1 MNWQLRDYQP
11 EDEEAVRTLVLAG
24 LEQRFGVLIDGLNP
38 DLDDLETHYIEQGAS
53 IIVVEWYRKI
63 IGCGMLIKEDGSDE
77 VARIVRVSVAREM
90 QGQGLGKVIS
100 QRLLEIAKQRGFEQ
114 VLVET
119 NSDWY
124 SALKLYMGLGF
135 VETKRVDVPE
145 WNFTEVHMA
154 LKVMRSE

>member
-11 EDEEAVRTLVLAG
+11 EDEEAVRMLVLSG

-38 DLDDLETHYIEQGAS
+38 DLDDLETHYIQQGAS
-53 IIVVEWYRKI
+53 IIVVESDGQI
-63 IGCGMLIKEDGSDE
+63 IGCGMLIKEHGSDE
-77 VARIVRVSVAREM
+77 VARIVRVSVAKDRQR
-90 QGQGLGKVIS
+90 QGIGKIIS
-100 QRLLEIAKQRGFEQ
+100 QRLLEIANERGFVQ

-124 SALKLYMGLGF
+124 SALNLYQSMGF
-135 VETKRVDVPE
+135 IEVERIYVSE

-154 LKVMRSE
+154 MDLK